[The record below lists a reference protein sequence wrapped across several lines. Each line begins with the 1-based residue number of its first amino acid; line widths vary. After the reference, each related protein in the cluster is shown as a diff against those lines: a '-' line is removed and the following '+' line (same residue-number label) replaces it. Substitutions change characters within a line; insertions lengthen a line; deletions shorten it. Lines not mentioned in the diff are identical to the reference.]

1 MDENRTIGKKKV
13 DKNDLL
19 DILLDDPTTSIRE
32 MGRKLNCYRQTIWR
46 RKKQMEEDKII
57 WGYTA
62 VIDENKLSKRIFLV
76 LMKTK
81 PMTEDMAN
89 IIIQRIKNN
98 EPGRKNIRLIDSFQV
113 NGEFDW
119 ILRFSAPN
127 HTTART
133 YYDILRTV
141 YQDYLI
147 DKPVIVDVNF
157 ILVAEGKRNP
167 EIDHLR
173 ELAITP

>member
-1 MDENRTIGKKKV
+1 MDDIL
-13 DKNDLL
+13 DL
-19 DILLDDPTTSIRE
+19 LLDDPMTSMRE
-32 MGRKLNCYRQTIWR
+32 MARRLNCYRQTIWR
-46 RKKQMEEDKII
+46 KKKYLEDEKII

-62 VIDENKLSKRIFLV
+62 VIDENKLNKRIFLV

-81 PMTEDMAN
+81 PMTDSMAD
-89 IIIQRIKNN
+89 IVIRRIKNN
-98 EPGRKNIRLIDSFQV
+98 EPGKRNIRLIDAFQV

-127 HTTART
+127 HTTARA
-133 YYDILRTV
+133 YYDVLRTV

-147 DKPVIVDVNF
+147 DKPVLVDVNF

-167 EIDHLR
+167 DIDHLR
-173 ELAITP
+173 DLAVSA